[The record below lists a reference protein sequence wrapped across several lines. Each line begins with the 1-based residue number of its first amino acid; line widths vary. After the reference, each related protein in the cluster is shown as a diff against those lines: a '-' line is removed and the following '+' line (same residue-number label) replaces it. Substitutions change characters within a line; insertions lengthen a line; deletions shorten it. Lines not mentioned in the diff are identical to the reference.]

1 MNNNIRATLETMDKN
16 ELIDMLMNMGM
27 DRAFGVISRNMA
39 ETFYT
44 TIEAGKTLIMVDI
57 ANMHALNHAFTMAGA
72 DERIKN
78 VTDTIRHSDLVVRWG
93 GDEIVIV
100 LNSGNVSEYI
110 IRLNELMAANDLYAV
125 ICAVT
130 TSESLVETVNRADEK
145 ISATKLML
153 EVTGQKPD
161 RNAPYVCLNSIV
173 ISE

>member
-1 MNNNIRATLETMDKN
+1 MNTNIAAALNQMSKE
-16 ELIDMLMNMGM
+16 ELTQLILDLGM
-27 DRAFGVISRNMA
+27 DRAFGIISRNMA

-44 TIEAGKTLIMVDI
+44 TIEADKTLIMVDI

-78 VTDTIRHSDLVVRWG
+78 VTDVIRHSDLVVRWG

-100 LNSGNVSEYI
+100 LNSGNVAEYI

-125 ICAVT
+125 ICAVN
-130 TSESLVETVNRADEK
+130 TSNSLVETVNRADEK

-161 RNAPYVCLNSIV
+161 RNAPYVCLNSV
-173 ISE
+173 IIGE